1 MKRSL
6 VLVAASMVSLL
17 ALTDVAAAQSN
28 PFVPQNQG
36 GLTRRQVEEIVRQQQ
51 AEQAAQPSAQQPATP
66 GAPGSPQTATDGIP
80 AQPNGTPGGS
90 PVAGAGVPGAAGVTA
105 VVAAEDPVAALISE
119 GGSFVGCVRNVPIF
133 RDSVGRRIYFT
144 TSELKASDAIKRYAR
159 C

>member
-51 AEQAAQPSAQQPATP
+51 AEQAAQPQAQQP
-66 GAPGSPQTATDGIP
+66 GQAPGDPQPATDGIP
-80 AQPNGTPGGS
+80 AQQNGVPGGS
-90 PVAGAGVPGAAGVTA
+90 PVAGAAGAAGVTA
-105 VVAAEDPVAALISE
+105 VIAAEDPVAVLISE
-119 GGSFVGCVRNVPIF
+119 GGSFVGCVRSVPIF

-144 TSELKASDAIKRYAR
+144 TKELKASDAIKRYAR

>member
-1 MKRSL
+1 MKRSM

-17 ALTDVAAAQSN
+17 ALSDVAAAQSN

-51 AEQAAQPSAQQPATP
+51 AEQAAQPAVQQPATP
-66 GAPGSPQTATDGIP
+66 GAPGTPQPATDGLP
-80 AQPNGTPGGS
+80 SEGNGVPGGS
-90 PVAGAGVPGAAGVTA
+90 PVAGAPGAAGVTA

-133 RDSVGRRIYFT
+133 RDNVGRRIYFT
-144 TSELKASDAIKRYAR
+144 TKELKESDAIKRYAR